1 MMKLT
6 KIEIVHFGK
15 LNNVSFDLKDN
26 LDVFQGANEAGK
38 STTVA
43 FIKQVIFG
51 FYLKNTKTAPFFE
64 NYSPLARVSPMGGSL
79 TFEDGKDEYVLKRLY
94 VKGDSKK
101 GVLTVTLNG
110 NQVSDEVFFKRI
122 QNISPQFYTDSFIFN
137 QDTLREVTG
146 LSQAQLM
153 ERIYFLGAAESSK
166 LIALRDDF
174 EKQAGELF
182 KKTGRKPEINAL
194 LTQIKAQNEK
204 VSATNQ
210 EFEQYRKFEQ
220 ELNELN
226 KQKENV
232 QVELKQAEKQ
242 VQKLNTLKQQLLNY
256 HEYQK
261 LKSQIKPVNFSQ
273 KDFDDA
279 QSLEI
284 ELKSLNSSLQKLEEQ
299 AEQISRESADDSA
312 NLQDLVDQKAQ
323 ILQWQSELRQ
333 TKQKIENLQNE
344 IHQLQT
350 YQSDAFKL
358 LEMSEE
364 QRQELKADYQN
375 VQEQAKKKTANQSQY
390 LKIIGIALIVIGLLL
405 CFIVT
410 PICVLLSAVG
420 ALLIWMSTRNPN
432 STPNEVENFEKKYQ
446 INPED
451 FDYSAAINQM
461 LQLQSKKQ
469 DLDNNQKN
477 KSELETDLQ
486 KIIDQLNQAGY
497 SISNFDEIMPT
508 LNQIQ
513 NKINEV
519 SQNQRHLQDLNLQEK
534 QLQEEINIHQNELNQ
549 IYTKNKI
556 TSLAEFKAL
565 AAQAQEQEKLNL
577 HLQTLQNSMQDDLT
591 QLEKIAPDESDFMQ
605 KTAQANNELDDKQAD
620 FDDLQEQVAQVKA
633 EMTQL
638 ADSSAVFNEKQTL
651 ANLKSQL
658 REKSIQYLADLAAA
672 RWIAVSLDLASN
684 GRFPKMIKSAKEYFK
699 LLTGGR
705 YIDLEI
711 GKKIK
716 VISKSKRKYDV
727 QYLSRG
733 TSEQLYFALKLAFV
747 EQISDK
753 IDLPILIDDAFVNFD
768 SQRTGYIVQ
777 LLEKLSQKSQVLIF
791 TQKEELAKLLN
802 LKPLE
807 LKTEEV

>member
-15 LNNVSFDLKDN
+15 LNNLSFDLKDN
-26 LDVFQGANEAGK
+26 LDIFQGANEAGK

-51 FYLKNTKTAPFFE
+51 FYLKNAKTAPFFE
-64 NYSPLARVSPMGGSL
+64 DYSPLARVSPMGGSL

-94 VKGDSKK
+94 VKGDPKK

-110 NQVSDEVFFKRI
+110 EQVPAEVFYKKI
-122 QNISPQFYTDSFIFN
+122 QNISPQFYADSFIFN
-137 QDTLREVTG
+137 QDTLREITG

-166 LIALRDDF
+166 LLDLRDDF

-182 KKTGRKPEINAL
+182 KKAGRKPEINAL

-204 VSATNQ
+204 VSATSK
-210 EFEQYRKFEQ
+210 EFEQYHRL
-220 ELNELN
+220 ELQLDKLV
-226 KQKENV
+226 KQKEDTQNN
-232 QVELKQAEKQ
+232 LKQFEKQ

-256 HEYQK
+256 QEYQK
-261 LKSQIKPVNFSQ
+261 LKSQVKPVSFSQ

-284 ELKSLNSSLQKLEEQ
+284 EIKSLKGSLQKLEEQ
-299 AEQISRESADDSA
+299 AGQISQTLADNSAD
-312 NLQDLVDQKAQ
+312 LQDLVDQKAQ
-323 ILQWQSELRQ
+323 ILQWQSELKQ
-333 TKQKIENLQNE
+333 TNQKIESLQNE
-344 IHQLQT
+344 LQQLQT
-350 YQSDAFKL
+350 YQSEAFKL
-358 LEMSEE
+358 LEMTED
-364 QRQELKADYQN
+364 QRQNLKSDYQK
-375 VQEQAKKKTANQSQY
+375 VQEQEKGKATHQGQY
-390 LKIIGIALIVIGLLL
+390 LNIIGMALIVVGLIL
-405 CFIVT
+405 CFVVA
-410 PICVLLSAVG
+410 PACVLLSAVG
-420 ALLIWMSTRNPN
+420 AVLIWVSTRN
-432 STPNEVENFEKKYQ
+432 SKSQPNEAEIFEKKYQ
-446 INPED
+446 IKPDD
-451 FDYSAAINQM
+451 FDYNSTINQM
-461 LQLQSKKQ
+461 LQLQTKQQ
-469 DLDNNQKN
+469 DLDNQQKD
-477 KSELETDLQ
+477 KKLLEDNLE
-486 KIIDQLNQAGY
+486 KIVGQLKQVGY
-497 SISNFDEIMPT
+497 QVDNFDEIIPT
-508 LNQIQ
+508 LTKIQ
-513 NKINEV
+513 NKINEA
-519 SQNQRHLQDLNLQEK
+519 SQNQHHLQDLNLQER
-534 QLQEEINIHQNELNQ
+534 QLQDEISTHQIKLNE
-549 IYTKNKI
+549 IYTRNKL
-556 TSLAEFKAL
+556 TSLAEFKTL
-565 AAQAQEQEKLNL
+565 AAQAQTQEKLKL

-605 KTAQANNELDDKQAD
+605 KLAQANEKLNTEQDK
-620 FDDLQEQVAQVKA
+620 FNSLQEQVAQLKA

-638 ADSSAVFNEKQTL
+638 ADSSAVFDEKQTL

-711 GKKIK
+711 SKKIK
-716 VISKSKRKYDV
+716 VISKNKRKYDV

-753 IDLPILIDDAFVNFD
+753 ISLPILIDDAFVNFD
-768 SQRTGYIVQ
+768 NQRTGYIVQ

-791 TQKEELAKLLN
+791 TQKEELAELLK